1 MIVSP
6 IVRSFAICSLLQSSI
21 SGYLSNHIASS
32 ISSNNTNRRV
42 DHFGYFTKL
51 SLRTTTTS
59 SSMET
64 INSYPELVAFD
75 LDACFWDQE
84 MFEMPS
90 IPTVKKTL
98 VSM

>member
-1 MIVSP
+1 
-6 IVRSFAICSLLQSSI
+6 
-21 SGYLSNHIASS
+21 
-32 ISSNNTNRRV
+32 
-42 DHFGYFTKL
+42 
-51 SLRTTTTS
+51 
-59 SSMET
+59 MET